1 MTTKNQ
7 TEIIDEKND
16 LVLLQ
21 LDRPREIR
29 FGHKSLKMLSL
40 MLGKNMAEFD
50 ESQIDLGDIEKV
62 MFCGMLQDA
71 KEHGENLELEQM
83 EDLLDLA
90 SSYGDIIKAMN
101 DALNK
106 AFQETE
112 KQKN

>member
-1 MTTKNQ
+1 MTAKNQ
-7 TEIIDEKND
+7 IEIVNEKND
-16 LVLLQ
+16 LVLVQ
-21 LDRPREIR
+21 LDRLREVR

-40 MLGKNMAEFD
+40 MLGKNLAEFD

-62 MFCGMLQDA
+62 MFCGLIQDA
-71 KEHGENLELEQM
+71 REHGENLELEQM

-90 SSYGDIIKAMN
+90 PSYGDIIKSMN